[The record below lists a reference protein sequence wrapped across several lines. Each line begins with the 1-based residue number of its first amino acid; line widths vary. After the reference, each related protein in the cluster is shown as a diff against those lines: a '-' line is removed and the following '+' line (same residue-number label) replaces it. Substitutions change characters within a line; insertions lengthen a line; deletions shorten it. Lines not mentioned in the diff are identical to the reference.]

1 LVREDRDIFSLNSI
15 ERKPPMYSRRSLE
28 NVTLCAVALTLTGA
42 LMRIVSGG
50 GDNLD
55 GDYRTQA
62 FLAVCYFSVAAIAA
76 AHFRSTL
83 WAIRRNPA
91 ICALLAVA
99 CLSIFWADMPDL
111 VLRRAIAVVGTT
123 LFGVVVAIRLT
134 FAEQLRLFRWATRI
148 AAAMSLALLIV
159 APGAAFAAGAES
171 STVRGI
177 FNHKNHLGATMALG
191 LLMEWFVPETNRKAK
206 VLRGIFLAV
215 YFAMLVLSNSMT
227 SVVALGTTLVVVY
240 SFRFLYSRCRL
251 PLPMLFAIFLAG
263 AGVAMAIESSATE
276 LLGRSSDLTGRT
288 ELWGFTLNMIS
299 KRPLLGFG
307 LSGFWM
313 GASEESLSVQSQL
326 GWTPI
331 YSHNGY
337 LEILLSLGIVGL
349 LLLLVVVGSGIK
361 RVLARVH
368 SNGSIQDMWPIAFF
382 TFFLVHNLAECTIL
396 LQNCLEWSLCV
407 ATVISCDAILVGAL
421 STTDEER
428 ERSRVPEAEYA

>member
-1 LVREDRDIFSLNSI
+1 
-15 ERKPPMYSRRSLE
+15 
-28 NVTLCAVALTLTGA
+28 
-42 LMRIVSGG
+42 
-50 GDNLD
+50 
-55 GDYRTQA
+55 
-62 FLAVCYFSVAAIAA
+62 
-76 AHFRSTL
+76 
-83 WAIRRNPA
+83 
-91 ICALLAVA
+91 
-99 CLSIFWADMPDL
+99 
-111 VLRRAIAVVGTT
+111 
-123 LFGVVVAIRLT
+123 
-134 FAEQLRLFRWATRI
+134 
-148 AAAMSLALLIV
+148 
-159 APGAAFAAGAES
+159 
-171 STVRGI
+171 
-177 FNHKNHLGATMALG
+177 
-191 LLMEWFVPETNRKAK
+191 
-206 VLRGIFLAV
+206 
-215 YFAMLVLSNSMT
+215 
-227 SVVALGTTLVVVY
+227 
-240 SFRFLYSRCRL
+240 
-251 PLPMLFAIFLAG
+251 
-263 AGVAMAIESSATE
+263 MAIESSATE